1 MKRFLLDTGPA
12 QDWNNN
18 RNGLRERVDAERRRG
33 NRIGICTPVLGE
45 LWAGVEGSANRDRNH
60 QRLRLGLLRLI
71 LWPYDD
77 RAAEQYGRIFT
88 ELKRI
93 GRPMQ
98 QVDMM
103 IAAVAF
109 ALGDCTVVSG
119 DGDLTAIPG
128 LIIENWAVG
137 TVGGRA

>member
-18 RNGLRERVDAERRRG
+18 RGGLRERVDAERRRG

-45 LWAGVEGSANRDRNH
+45 LWAGVEGSATRDRNI
-60 QRLRLGLLRLI
+60 QRLRHGLSRLI

-93 GRPMQ
+93 GRPIQ

-119 DGDLTAIPG
+119 DSDLTAIPG
-128 LIIENWAVG
+128 LVVENWTAG
-137 TVGGRA
+137 TAGGSP